1 MKIQGII
8 RLEVCFIKK
17 VPVKTI
23 KKIEED
29 IEKNDL
35 GKARDRLHGLISTYP
50 NELELRRKL
59 GDIYFS
65 LKYLSMAGRYWYLEK
80 NKTPE
85 MVDACIQFE
94 KSMGN
99 DPKRI
104 ARALKF
110 KGDNGIVENLQ
121 LSLVISPIQ
130 NKVKENL
137 LEEPDDPLKDKL
149 VIFGCFSVIIL
160 TIIFALIG
168 VYALFVWI
176 F

>member
-1 MKIQGII
+1 M
-8 RLEVCFIKK
+8 EK

-50 NELELRRKL
+50 NELELRRRL
-59 GDIYFS
+59 GDIYFA
-65 LKYLSMAGRYWYLEK
+65 LKYPSMAGRYWYLEK
-80 NKTPE
+80 NKTSE
-85 MVDACIQFE
+85 MVKACILFE

-99 DPKRI
+99 DPLRI

-110 KGDNGIVENLQ
+110 KGDNEILIRLELDQ
-121 LSLVISPIQ
+121 VISPIQ
-130 NKVKENL
+130 NKVKESL
-137 LEEPDDPLKDKL
+137 LERPDDQLKDNL
-149 VIFGCFSVIIL
+149 FSLGCFSIIIL
-160 TIIFALIG
+160 TILFALIG
-168 VYALFVWI
+168 VYTLFNWI